1 MNPAFEYGL
10 VRSQC
15 RFKALRIASDHARHL
30 AEAETEFAQR
40 YYLRD
45 AGHLIG
51 TIGPPSSRGAG
62 RRDQSTLFVKPQSL
76 DGNAEPPGSLGRTQ
90 ELRGEAHESPRN
102 WPTAILIGAAPRA
115 RSRAGS
121 SGNRG
126 ASIRRKGRSA

>member
-15 RFKALRIASDHARHL
+15 RFKALRIASEHARYL
-30 AEAETEFAQR
+30 AEAETEFAQCH
-40 YYLRD
+40 YLSD

-51 TIGPPSSRGAG
+51 TIGPPSSRSAG
-62 RRDQSTLFVKPQSL
+62 RGYQAPLFVKSQSL

-90 ELRGEAHESPRN
+90 ELRGGAHESPRN

-115 RSRAGS
+115 GS

-126 ASIRRKGRSA
+126 ASIRRTGRSA